1 MERNGDERERGR
13 EGGCTSTGNL
23 IMHGR
28 AAGAKKRGKE
38 MDGEGKRRGE
48 DPPTL
53 RNEGRSEGGGGE
65 RDERGVQDVGADM
78 TQTPGGMGADG
89 GGGIL
94 PCSRVAVGGETQER
108 SSC

>member
-53 RNEGRSEGGGGE
+53 R
-65 RDERGVQDVGADM
+65 
-78 TQTPGGMGADG
+78 DG
-89 GGGIL
+89 GQVERRG
-94 PCSRVAVGGETQER
+94 SRKGKGDKNE
-108 SSC
+108 